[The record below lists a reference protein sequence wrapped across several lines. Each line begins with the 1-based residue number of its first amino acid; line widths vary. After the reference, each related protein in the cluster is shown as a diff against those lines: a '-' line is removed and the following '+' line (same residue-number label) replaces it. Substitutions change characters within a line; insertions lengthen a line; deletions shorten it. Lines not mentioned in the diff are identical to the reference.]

1 MKRILHA
8 FLWMLFPLVAIA
20 ENSSNSALSLA
31 PPASDYSVVFL
42 ANLFGL
48 VDGVL
53 HGTGSQIMGQMFSV
67 FNAAVLALGG
77 IIIMYTLMVSTM
89 NTAHEGQF
97 LGQKFSSIW
106 IPVRSTIGIALL
118 IPKASGY
125 CLMQIFFM
133 WVVVQGIGAADKVW
147 DTALGYLNRGGVII
161 KAQQADPARQG
172 IAMSAAKLA
181 PIQDAAGVILAG
193 QVCMAGLESQL
204 KTIRANLLEKKQKGF
219 TSFCEG
225 NNKILCDKPVP
236 DFIGSVNAVAVQNAA
251 PTAESFSVKMPN
263 FNNNSDY
270 AFLNGICGKITWK
283 ALKGLPGNDVISPST
298 TDTLKQTRA
307 IAIDQMY
314 LQLSNIARAMVSN
327 DPAIG
332 PPPPLVS
339 GREEDKKYSPIAREQ
354 FGVPYSK
361 ENKPCDNYTSNCVIW
376 GQDPLTKAR
385 GAPLFTGNEFLNA
398 ILAYNNAINPTLNI
412 VNQAKDSET
421 FKKSRQF
428 ISDASTRGWI
438 MAGSYFFDLVQLNGD
453 ASKTEGGDINSGLEG
468 TTFDSSK
475 LSGSTCTFNPILC
488 TWLENKNTKLNAIL
502 NLITGTKDAGG
513 EVTLQQFPPTNES
526 TPQQGQASSSVYGYI
541 NNSIIMRTP
550 GQPGIAPPLFN
561 MSPNFKLNPKIEPL
575 KAQEFECGRVLF
587 VCFGRLM
594 GELFYNF
601 IVVNIYNSFVTLF
614 GEVVKSVMMGFII
627 APLTTM
633 TEIFRSGFATLT
645 TPGVNPIVALA
656 AMGIQYINFA
666 GDWWINMLMIAIT
679 TMMIPIIGKSI
690 ILPLIMLGMP
700 VIMTWMMIMAGVGFI
715 TAYYVPMLPYLIFT
729 FGTIGWLIAVI
740 EAMVAAPLVA
750 LGVTHPEGHD
760 AFGKGEQAL
769 MILMNVFL
777 RPSLM
782 IIGFIGGIA
791 LSYVGIWVL
800 NAGFGHAIEYLTGG
814 AYIAPVPGQS
824 KLGSAGFSGDYNVP
838 GYWDNTKAGFE
849 QGVNE
854 RGFFDKGWQAF
865 GNAEAEQRSR
875 EAAAASIAAG
885 KNPYTGWAGIFS
897 FFFVL
902 LIYTSTYL
910 TIVQKAFTLIYY
922 LPDKVLRWMGGQ
934 PEGIGQESAGWAEE
948 SKQKIEKAGES
959 SQQASMEVGKKGQ
972 QVAEKGIEAGKK
984 GIEAGAKAAAGV
996 PPGAEV
1002 GGG

>member
-1 MKRILHA
+1 MNRILHA
-8 FLWMLFPLVAIA
+8 FLWILCPLVAMA
-20 ENSSNSALSLA
+20 ESSSSGALSLA

-53 HGTGSQIMGQMFSV
+53 HGTGSQIMGTMFSV

-133 WVVVQGIGAADKVW
+133 WVVVQGVGAADKVW

-161 KAQQADPARQG
+161 KAQQSDGIINPQG
-172 IAMSAAKLA
+172 YGSAKGK
-181 PIQDAAGVILAG
+181 PEIQNAAATILAG

-204 KTIRANLLEKKQKGF
+204 KAIRANLLEKKQKGF
-219 TSFCEG
+219 TTFCEG

-236 DFIGSVNAVAVQNAA
+236 DFIASVNAVAVQNETPSA
-251 PTAESFSVKMPN
+251 TSFSVKMPN

-270 AFLNGICGKITWK
+270 AFLNGFCGTITWN
-283 ALKGLPGNDVISPST
+283 AVKGLPQSKRLGVSKGTENDTAVLSDT
-298 TDTLKQTRA
+298 ALDTLKQTRA
-307 IAIDQMY
+307 IAVDQMY
-314 LQLSNIARAMVSN
+314 LQLSNIARAMVNN

-339 GREEDKKYSPIAREQ
+339 GREDDKKYSPIAREQ
-354 FGVPYSK
+354 FGVPFSK
-361 ENKPCDNYTSNCVIW
+361 ENKACANYTSNCVIW
-376 GQDPLTKAR
+376 GQDPLTKAK
-385 GAPLFTGNEFLNA
+385 GSPLFTGNEFLNA
-398 ILAYNNAINPTLNI
+398 IMAYNNAMNPTLNVI
-412 VNQAKDSET
+412 NQAKDAKT
-421 FKKSRQF
+421 FNESRAF
-428 ISDASTRGWI
+428 IADASTRGWI
-438 MAGSYFFDLVQLNGD
+438 MAGSYFFDLVRLNGNAAQVMD
-453 ASKTEGGDINSGLEG
+453 GDVNSGLEG

-475 LSGSTCTFNPILC
+475 LSGATCTFNTILC
-488 TWLENKNTKLNAIL
+488 DWLENKNTKLNAVM
-502 NLITGTKDAGG
+502 NLIVGVKEAGG
-513 EVTLQQFPPTNES
+513 EVKLQQFPPTNES
-526 TPQQGQASSSVYGYI
+526 TPQQGQASSTVYGFI
-541 NNSIIMRTP
+541 NNNIIMRTP
-550 GQPGIAPPLFN
+550 GQPGIEKPIFN
-561 MSPNFKLNPKIEPL
+561 MTPNFKINPKIEPL

-601 IVVNIYNSFVTLF
+601 IVVNIYNSFTTLF
-614 GEVVKSVMMGFII
+614 GEVIKSIMMGFII

-656 AMGIQYINFA
+656 AMGIQYINYA
-666 GDWWINMLMIAIT
+666 GDWWINMLVLAMT
-679 TMMIPIIGKSI
+679 TMMIPIIGKSVI
-690 ILPLIMLGMP
+690 FPLLMLGMP

-715 TAYYVPMLPYLIFT
+715 TAYYVPVLPYLIFT
-729 FGTIGWLIAVI
+729 FGAIGWLIAVI

-791 LSYVGIWVL
+791 LSYVGVWVL

-814 AYIAPVPGQS
+814 AVTPAGPS
-824 KLGSAGFSGDYNVP
+824 KLGSVGFSGDYLVSD
-838 GYWDNTKAGFE
+838 YRTE
-849 QGVNE
+849 QLQRE
-854 RGFFDKGWQAF
+854 K
-865 GNAEAEQRSR
+865 EALAAS
-875 EAAAASIAAG
+875 AAAG
-885 KNPYTGWAGIFS
+885 NNPYTGWAGVFS

-902 LIYTSTYL
+902 LIYTTTYL

-948 SKQKIEKAGES
+948 TKGKIEKAGES

-972 QVAEKGIEAGKK
+972 QLAEKGIEKGKE
-984 GIEAGAKAAAGV
+984 GIEAGAKAVAGV